1 MSEETYKG
9 YTIRIETDSYPLNP
23 RTEWDNLGIMAC
35 SHRRYDMGD
44 KEHIVNF
51 KNHKGWDSVTAW
63 LLKNRA
69 VAVLPIYM
77 YDHSG
82 QTINTTGFNSI
93 DSPRWDWGQLGV
105 IYTAMEK
112 LHEVG
117 HTWKKMNSQRR
128 AKVKEW
134 LLDEVRIYDHYL
146 TGEVYVF
153 TIVNQDDEEEYSCGG
168 FYGSDH
174 KASGLLESAREVINS
189 NIEYRLKFEGIQEEL
204 PLETL
209 TT

>member
-1 MSEETYKG
+1 
-9 YTIRIETDSYPLNP
+9 
-23 RTEWDNLGIMAC
+23 
-35 SHRRYDMGD
+35 
-44 KEHIVNF
+44 
-51 KNHKGWDSVTAW
+51 
-63 LLKNRA
+63 
-69 VAVLPIYM
+69 
-77 YDHSG
+77 
-82 QTINTTGFNSI
+82 
-93 DSPRWDWGQLGV
+93 
-105 IYTAMEK
+105 MEK